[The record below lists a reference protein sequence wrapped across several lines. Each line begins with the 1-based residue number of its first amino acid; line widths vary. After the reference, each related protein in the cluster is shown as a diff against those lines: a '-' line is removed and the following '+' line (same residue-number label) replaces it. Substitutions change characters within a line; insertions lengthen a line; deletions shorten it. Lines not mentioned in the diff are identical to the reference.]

1 MRNDMISVIIPI
13 YNDQDFLETTLTSV
27 LSQTYKDFEV
37 ICVDD
42 GSTDFSLQM
51 ATEIAKVDSRLKVFS
66 KKNGGVSSARNLGL
80 KVAQGEF
87 IFFMDGDDNLPPDA
101 LRTLLSLIKKDES
114 DAAVGQIAISYEA
127 HEELKESDLSYYKI
141 ERAGV
146 FDVSDHLIDSF
157 HSSSCGILFRKRL
170 IENHNLSYP
179 EGLHY
184 EDAYWHWVYF
194 SKCKKVSFTKEVVYN
209 YVRHSSSIM
218 SSTFEGKE
226 SLAIQHLFIGEEILT
241 FWQKE
246 GELNQHLA
254 IAGRIIETY
263 FWFAIRF
270 SQQFEKSRVAYEC
283 GRILRKFNIDV
294 SKSELLSSL
303 SKGDLGF
310 LYADNTIQNV
320 DSSYAR
326 YLQLKT
332 LFDKYFPRRSWRRK
346 KLYSIGRRIYKI
358 LR

>member
-1 MRNDMISVIIPI
+1 MISVIIPI
-13 YNDQDFLETTLTSV
+13 YNDQEFLETSISSV

-42 GSTDFSLQM
+42 GSTDSSLEL
-51 ATEIAKVDSRLKVFS
+51 AEKIAELDSRLKIFS
-66 KKNGGVSSARNLGL
+66 KNNGGVSSARNLGL

-87 IFFMDGDDNLPPDA
+87 VFFMDGDDSLPPDA
-101 LRTLLSLIKKDES
+101 LRTLLFLIKRDES
-114 DAAVGQIAISYEA
+114 DAAVGQITVSYEA
-127 HEELKESDLSYYKI
+127 HEELKESDSSYYKI
-141 ERAGV
+141 EREGV
-146 FDVSDHLIDSF
+146 FKVTDSLIDSF

-170 IENHNLSYP
+170 VENYNLAYP

-194 SKCKKVSFTKEVVYN
+194 SKCKKVSFTKEVVYY
-209 YVRHSSSIM
+209 YVRHPSSIM

-246 GELNQHLA
+246 GELDQHVD
-254 IAGRIIETY
+254 IAGKIIETY

-283 GRILRKFNIDV
+283 GRILRKFHIDV

-303 SKGDLGF
+303 NEGELAF
-310 LYADNTIQNV
+310 LYADRTVHNV
-320 DSSYAR
+320 DGSYAR

-332 LFDKYFPRRSWRRK
+332 LFDKYFPRNSWRRK
-346 KLYSIGRRIYKI
+346 KLYSIGRKVYKI